1 LPSLTGAH
9 ELSLTG
15 KFNTMSFDA
24 LHDAGKR
31 LDPYVLA
38 NEVRGIRV
46 TGLIAAAQS
55 SEIKSLI
62 VLPNH
67 K

>member
-1 LPSLTGAH
+1 
-9 ELSLTG
+9 
-15 KFNTMSFDA
+15 MSFDA